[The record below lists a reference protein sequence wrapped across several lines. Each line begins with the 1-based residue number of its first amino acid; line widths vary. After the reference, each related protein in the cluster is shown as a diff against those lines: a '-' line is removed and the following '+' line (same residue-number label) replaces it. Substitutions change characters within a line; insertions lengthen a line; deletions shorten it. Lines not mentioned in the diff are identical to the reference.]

1 MLKFFFF
8 FLFEVQMISL
18 AYANSAPAPGG
29 LMSFVPFII
38 IFILFYF
45 MLIRPQMKQAKD
57 HKKLI
62 SELKKGDEVILS
74 SGMMGTIEEVSDLYI
89 ILNIA
94 NETHVKFQ
102 KNSVQT
108 VLPKGTIKSI

>member
-1 MLKFFFF
+1 
-8 FLFEVQMISL
+8 MISL
-18 AYANSAPAPGG
+18 AYANSAAAPGG
-29 LMSFVPFII
+29 LMTFVPFIV

-62 SELKKGDEVILS
+62 SELKKGDEVMLS
-74 SGMMGTIEEVSDLYI
+74 SGMMGIIEKVSDLYI

-94 NETHVKFQ
+94 NNTNVKLQ

>member
-1 MLKFFFF
+1 
-8 FLFEVQMISL
+8 MISL
-18 AYANSAPAPGG
+18 AYANSATAPGG

-62 SELKKGDEVILS
+62 SELKKGDEVMLA
-74 SGMMGTIEEVSDLYI
+74 SGMMGTIEKVSDLYI
-89 ILNIA
+89 ILNVA
-94 NETHVKFQ
+94 NDTNVKFQ

-108 VLPKGTIKSI
+108 VLPKGTFKSI

>member
-1 MLKFFFF
+1 
-8 FLFEVQMISL
+8 MISL
-18 AYANSAPAPGG
+18 AYANSATAPGG

-57 HKKLI
+57 HNKLI
-62 SELKKGDEVILS
+62 SELKKGDEVMLA
-74 SGMMGTIEEVSDLYI
+74 SGMMGTIEKVSDLYI

-94 NETHVKFQ
+94 NDTNVKFQ

>member
-1 MLKFFFF
+1 
-8 FLFEVQMISL
+8 MISL
-18 AYANSAPAPGG
+18 AYANSATAPGG

-62 SELKKGDEVILS
+62 SELKKGDEVMLA
-74 SGMMGTIEEVSDLYI
+74 SGMMGTIEKVSDLYI
-89 ILNIA
+89 ILNVA
-94 NETHVKFQ
+94 NDTNVKFQ

-108 VLPKGTIKSI
+108 VLPKGTIKPI

>member
-1 MLKFFFF
+1 A
-8 FLFEVQMISL
+8 S
-18 AYANSAPAPGG
+18 APGG

-62 SELKKGDEVILS
+62 SELKKGDEVMLA
-74 SGMMGTIEEVSDLYI
+74 SGMMGTIEKVSDLYI
-89 ILNIA
+89 ILNVA
-94 NETHVKFQ
+94 NDTNVKFQ

>member
-1 MLKFFFF
+1 
-8 FLFEVQMISL
+8 MISL
-18 AYANSAPAPGG
+18 AYANSATAPGG

-62 SELKKGDEVILS
+62 SELKKGDEVMLA
-74 SGMMGTIEEVSDLYI
+74 SGMMGTIEKVFDLYI
-89 ILNIA
+89 ILNVA
-94 NETHVKFQ
+94 NDTNVKFQ